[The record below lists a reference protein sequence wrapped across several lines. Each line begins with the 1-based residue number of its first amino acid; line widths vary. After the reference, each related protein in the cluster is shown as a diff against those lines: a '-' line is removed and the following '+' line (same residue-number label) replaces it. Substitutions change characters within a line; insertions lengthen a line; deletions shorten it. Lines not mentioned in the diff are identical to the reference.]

1 MSYLTLLEKMRTG
14 HVNRWQIVRTAR
26 DQTLAE
32 HLYLVYTIV
41 HEIAGLVD
49 IPPAIAMMAER
60 WALIHDL
67 PEVITGDIA
76 TPIKAAMKKA
86 VPETDPVHDIEMKL
100 DEDYSQILTFIKEK
114 CPVAKDI
121 VKLADL
127 MEACFFLRTEGMG
140 DHAESVLR
148 RLKIECNNKMC
159 TITTKYPEY
168 NWLPV
173 IYIKRTMLGEK
184 QDGQ

>member
-1 MSYLTLLEKMRTG
+1 MRTG
-14 HVNRWQIVRTAR
+14 HVHRWQIVRTSR

-41 HEIAGLVD
+41 YEIVTAISLP
-49 IPPAIAMMAER
+49 IPEAMLALR

-67 PEVITGDIA
+67 PEVVTGDIA

-86 VPETDPVHDIEMKL
+86 VPESDPVHDIEMKL
-100 DEDYSQILTFIKEK
+100 DERYATTLLIIKEQ
-114 CPVAKDI
+114 CPISKDI

-140 DHAESVLR
+140 DHAESVR
-148 RLKIECNNKMC
+148 VRLVEECDLQMNKIMTNYPDYAWSLVLEIKDILIGDNNDK
-159 TITTKYPEY
+159 
-168 NWLPV
+168 
-173 IYIKRTMLGEK
+173 
-184 QDGQ
+184 